1 MENTTLTE
9 TQIEKRVENAV
20 DRLDRHLMS
29 NQITQEQYDRDIVA
43 IDRWAQQQY
52 DHLQNWHSSG

>member
-1 MENTTLTE
+1 MENITLTE
-9 TQIEKRVENAV
+9 TQIEKRVQNAV

-52 DHLQNWHSSG
+52 DHLQN